1 MQVLV
6 DTADKCVIA
15 VYPDEA
21 DEIKSKCG
29 CHSSNKIVLYSHIIS
44 EIMEQ
49 LLKTKFM
56 RLKGKSF
63 KKYPFAFHEFSDVL
77 IAAVYSD
84 KRNCIFFDEA
94 VWYRDK
100 ALKIY
105 KALERHYYSLSLENI
120 AFFVKVRNAEIDY
133 VYRYRNRFYFNL
145 RGFVNKPVISE
156 FMLKKSKVV
165 RCVLEEYGEPIIKNN
180 ASRILKEFY

>member
-6 DTADKCVIA
+6 DTAEKCVIA

-29 CHSSNKIVLYSHIIS
+29 CHFSNKIVLYSHIIS
-44 EIMEQ
+44 EIKEQ

-56 RLKGKSF
+56 RLKGKCY

-84 KRNCIFFDEA
+84 KRNYIFFDEA
-94 VWYRDK
+94 VRYRDK

-105 KALERHYYSLSLENI
+105 KVLERHYYSLSLENI
-120 AFFVKVRNAEIDY
+120 AFFSKVCNAEIDY
-133 VYRYRNRFYFNL
+133 VYKYRNRFYFNL
-145 RGFVNKPVISE
+145 RSLVNKPFMGE
-156 FMLKKSKVV
+156 FMLKKSGVA
-165 RCVLEEYGEPIIKNN
+165 RCVLEEYGKPVIKNN